1 MTTSTLE
8 ATPEMKKNPVDD
20 TFYVI
25 DFDRTLVDSDKLLE
39 VFIEVANEFFDIP
52 KEQIKKADEE
62 VKERGDSFDT
72 ASYVRDHLRERMLK
86 DSGGELDGEM
96 VWEEL
101 QKHFIHECRSL
112 NMLLPGAA
120 ELLEWMEE
128 NNKRYGILTYGNEL
142 WQGIK
147 LTASGFN
154 HVSHIVMQQKEKGKF
169 ISHWQQENGTYKIP
183 EEYGGGCAAKIVTI
197 DDKAVSFA
205 NYPEAPS
212 EGYLVHDADNVLKSQ
227 RGNVPGN
234 VRFFPNLLLVLEDLD
249 SKAS

>member
-8 ATPEMKKNPVDD
+8 ASPEMEKIPVDD

-52 KEQIKKADEE
+52 REQIEKADRE

-72 ASYVRDHLRERMLK
+72 ASFVRDHLRARALEADSDEK
-86 DSGGELDGEM
+86 DGELM
-96 VWEEL
+96 WEEL
-101 QKHFIHECRSL
+101 EKHFIHECRSL

-120 ELLEWMEE
+120 ELLEWLEE
-128 NNKRYGILTYGNEL
+128 NDKRYGILTYGNFL
-142 WQGIK
+142 WQRIK

-154 HVSHIVMQQKEKGKF
+154 HVKHIVMQEKEKGRF
-169 ISHWQQENGTYKIP
+169 ISHWKQEDGTFKIP
-183 EEYGGGCAAKIVTI
+183 EEYGGGYAARIVTV

-205 NYPEAPS
+205 EYPEGPS
-212 EGYLVHDADNVLKSQ
+212 EGYLVHDEEKVLPSQ
-227 RGNVPGN
+227 MGEVPGN
-234 VRFFPNLLLVLEDLD
+234 VRFMPTLMHVIQDLE
-249 SKAS
+249 SKS